1 MVKVKTSEMHSV
13 HNTGRRLK
21 KEPSPAT
28 DRDQTPRTLVA
39 QAVVE
44 VKFGIASRNCDN
56 YGVCHIDLAE
66 HLLERKSKETHCCLR
81 KTKAILSV
89 SSNGSIELTFPKS
102 AMHAETENL
111 FFSKIMFSVEEDFEL
126 PKELA
131 KQFDLEIKAKIIH
144 GNYRIIETMGFYVVN
159 FSNDFK

>member
-1 MVKVKTSEMHSV
+1 MHSV
-13 HNTGRRLK
+13 HNKGRRLK

-28 DRDQTPRTLVA
+28 DRAQTARTLVA

-56 YGVCHIDLAE
+56 YGVCHIDMAE
-66 HLLERKSKETHCCLR
+66 HLLERKSQKTPCCLR
-81 KTKAILSV
+81 KTNAILSV
-89 SSNGSIELTFPKS
+89 SGDGTIELAFPKS

-111 FFSKIMFSVEEDFEL
+111 FFSKIMFKVEEDFEL

-131 KQFDLEIKAKIIH
+131 KQFDLEIKSEIIH
-144 GNYRIIETMGFYVVN
+144 GNYRIIETTGFYVVN
-159 FSNDFK
+159 FSDEWKQ